1 MKKIYTLIAGI
12 MLTASIFAQAPEK
25 MSYQGVVRDASNAL
39 VTTQAVG
46 MQISILQGGATGT
59 PVYVETQ
66 TPTTNSNGLLSLEI
80 GTGTLLSGDF
90 TTINWAND
98 TYFIKTET
106 DPTGGTNYTITGT
119 TQLMS
124 VPYALHA
131 KTAESITGT
140 INYTETDPIFRASIA
155 NTITAIDTANWRNH
169 TVDTDT
175 HIDSTG
181 VANLGF
187 NAGGIITE
195 TDPVFRASIAN
206 GITVIDTANWNNHT
220 VDTDTHID
228 STGVANL
235 GFNAG
240 AIITEI
246 DPVFRASI
254 ANGITAIDTVN
265 WNNKLSTEIDGSV
278 TNEIQVLTISNDTLF
293 LSKGGLVKLPA
304 AAVVFSGNYAD
315 LTNIPAYIAD
325 GDDNT
330 QLNETQ
336 VDAFVANNGYL
347 TTEVDGSVTNEIELP
362 TGGTNGQV
370 LKTDG
375 GGNYAWVNQ
384 TTDTD
389 TNTQLNETQVDAFVA
404 NNGYLTTEVDGSVT
418 NEIELPT
425 GGTNGQVLKTNGS
438 GNYAW
443 VNQTTDTDTD
453 TQLNETQVDAFVANN
468 GYLTTE
474 VDGSV
479 TNEIELP
486 TGGTNGQ
493 VLKTNGSGN
502 YAWVNQ
508 TTDTDT
514 DTQLNETQVDAF
526 VANNGYLTTEVDG
539 SVTNEIELPTGGTNE
554 QVLKTDGSGNYAWV
568 NQTTD
573 TDTHIDST
581 GIANLGYMAG
591 MHTVN
596 TDAQTLTV
604 SQTGDTL
611 TISGGNYVLVP
622 GISLLNHPHAQVIQI
637 GDFYAGGVVFWLDGN
652 GGGLVVSVADQSTSA
667 TWGCNG
673 IITGSDSTAIGTGAQ
688 NTVDIEASCAT
699 AGTAA
704 DICANLTLNSYND
717 WFLPSK
723 DALQIIYDNRVTID
737 ATAANNSG
745 TSLSLDRYWSSTE
758 FNSNNA
764 WTHSFNNGVSKI
776 YLKPDNYTCR
786 VRAVR
791 AF

>member
-1 MKKIYTLIAGI
+1 
-12 MLTASIFAQAPEK
+12 
-25 MSYQGVVRDASNAL
+25 MSYQAVVRDASNTL
-39 VTTQAVG
+39 VSTQAVG
-46 MQISILQGGATGT
+46 MQISILQGST
-59 PVYVETQ
+59 PVYVEAQ
-66 TPTTNSNGLLSLEI
+66 TPTTNANGLVSLEI

-98 TYFIKTET
+98 AYFIKTET
-106 DPTGGTNYTITGT
+106 DPTGGTNYTITVT

-140 INYTETDPIFRASIA
+140 INYTETDSVFRASIA
-155 NTITAIDTANWRNH
+155 NTITAIDTTNWNNHTVDTDTHIDSTGVANLGFNTGAIITETDPIFRASIANGITAIDTANWNNH

-195 TDPVFRASIAN
+195 TDPVFRASI
-206 GITVIDTANWNNHT
+206 T
-220 VDTDTHID
+220 
-228 STGVANL
+228 
-235 GFNAG
+235 
-240 AIITEI
+240 
-246 DPVFRASI
+246 
-254 ANGITAIDTVN
+254 NGITAIDTVN

-425 GGTNGQVLKTNGS
+425 GGTNGQVLKTDGGGNYAWVNQTTDTDTNTQLNETQVDAFVANNGYLTTEVDGSVTNEIELPTGGTNGQVLKTDGS

-493 VLKTNGSGN
+493 VLKTDGSGN

-514 DTQLNETQVDAF
+514 DT
-526 VANNGYLTTEVDG
+526 
-539 SVTNEIELPTGGTNE
+539 
-554 QVLKTDGSGNYAWV
+554 
-568 NQTTD
+568 
-573 TDTHIDST
+573 HIDST
-581 GIANLGYMAG
+581 GIANLGYIPG
-591 MHTVN
+591 VHTVN
-596 TDAQTLTV
+596 TDAQTLKA

-611 TISGGNYVLVP
+611 TINGGNSVLIP
-622 GISLLNHPHAQVIQI
+622 GISLFNYQPQIQI
-637 GDFYAGGVVFWLDGN
+637 GEFYAGGVIFWLDGN
-652 GGGLVVSVADQSTSA
+652 GGGLVVSIVDQSTRA
-667 TWGCNG
+667 QWGCHG
-673 IITGSDSTAIGTGAQ
+673 THLAGAEGKAIGTGAQ
-688 NTVDIEASCAT
+688 NTADIEAGCTRYA
-699 AGTAA
+699 TAA
-704 DICANLTLNSYND
+704 DLCANLTLNGYND
-717 WFLPSK
+717 WFLPSI
-723 DALQIIYDNRVTID
+723 DELQAIFDNRAAIN
-737 ATAANNSG
+737 ATAISNLG
-745 TSLSLDRYWSSTE
+745 TSLGSYYWSSTE
-758 FNSNNA
+758 DYNYWALLYHFRAGS
-764 WTHSFNNGVSKI
+764 VSEDKFE
-776 YLKPDNYTCR
+776 KHG